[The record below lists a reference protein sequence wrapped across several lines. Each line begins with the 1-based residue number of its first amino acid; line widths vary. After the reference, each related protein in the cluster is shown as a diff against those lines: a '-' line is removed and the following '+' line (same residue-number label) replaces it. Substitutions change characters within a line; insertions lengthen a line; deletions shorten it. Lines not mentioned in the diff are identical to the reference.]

1 VGGKRKTYTKCLCL
15 QVRWNNKS
23 LRFDDRF
30 VFSHLL
36 NAEFDGSLSVWVPL
50 AHHGEYLRNACLRID
65 EHLQTFQTAQVEV
78 SGVSQLTL
86 SAKRSFRRRM
96 GHWIRSRLIRLL
108 KKSSFRLV
116 YHVMSR

>member
-1 VGGKRKTYTKCLCL
+1 MAVGGKRKTYSKCLCL

-23 LRFDDRF
+23 LRLDDRF

-50 AHHGEYLRNACLRID
+50 AHHGEYLRNACLWID
-65 EHLQTFQTAQVEV
+65 EHLQTFQTAQVKV

-96 GHWIRSRLIRLL
+96 GHWIRSRLIRL
-108 KKSSFRLV
+108 KKFFPISLPR
-116 YHVMSR
+116 HE